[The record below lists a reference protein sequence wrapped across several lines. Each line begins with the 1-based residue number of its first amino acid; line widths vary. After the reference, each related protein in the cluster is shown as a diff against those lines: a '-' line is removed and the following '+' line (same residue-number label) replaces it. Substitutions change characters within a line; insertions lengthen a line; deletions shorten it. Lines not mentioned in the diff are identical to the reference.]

1 MSKEMLQRKSSGA
14 QGFGPELPPI
24 VIETEKVKKRGGLA
38 VLLITVGVGI
48 LALTGIALLIYVN
61 SFSGNIFGGV
71 SGSSSTTTTTT
82 TDSGDSLAKPTTA
95 LPASFKATDGERN
108 VIEDNGVTKSDGIII
123 RGYSDS
129 EYNPGRQCS
138 IDSFHIY
145 CNDSGEV
152 GLSDLH
158 AGKHTFTVIEP
169 SNGETIVRAFSWMSL
184 PS

>member
-1 MSKEMLQRKSSGA
+1 MSKEMLQRKSSEA

-38 VLLITVGVGI
+38 VLLITVGIGI
-48 LALTGIALLIYVN
+48 LALTGTALLIYVN

-71 SGSSSTTTTTT
+71 SGSSTTTTT
-82 TDSGDSLAKPTTA
+82 TDSGDSLAKPTAA
-95 LPASFKATDGERN
+95 LPASFKATDGEGN
-108 VIEDNGVTKSDGIII
+108 VIEDNGVTKSDWIII

>member
-1 MSKEMLQRKSSGA
+1 MLQRKLSEA

-24 VIETEKVKKRGGLA
+24 VIETEKVKKKGGLA

-48 LALTGIALLIYVN
+48 LALTGIALLTYVN
-61 SFSGNIFGGV
+61 SFSGNIFGGM
-71 SGSSSTTTTTT
+71 SGRSSITTT

-95 LPASFKATDGERN
+95 LPASFKATDGEGN
-108 VIEDNGVTKSDGIII
+108 VIEDNGVTKSDWIII